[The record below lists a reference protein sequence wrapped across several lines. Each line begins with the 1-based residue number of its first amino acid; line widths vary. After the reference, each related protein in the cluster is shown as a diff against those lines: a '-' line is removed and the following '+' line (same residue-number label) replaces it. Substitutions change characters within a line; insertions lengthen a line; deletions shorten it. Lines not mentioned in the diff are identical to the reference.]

1 LTARRSEMRAL
12 FDPESYRARRRGCR
26 VRGAAR
32 GPRGQNRRPDGKRL
46 TGSGK
51 DNRKVKP
58 FSSHLRR
65 SRTILAMLASALI
78 MAASPASAD
87 ELHAGGTLTAII
99 QPEPVVLTAAINT
112 AAPTGTVSGNIFDG
126 LVDYDTDLKPR
137 PALAESWET
146 SPDGL
151 SFTLHLRKG
160 VQWHDGKPFTAAD
173 VKWTLENVWKTIH
186 PRNQATFAKV
196 SSVETPDDF
205 TVVLRL
211 SAPSPAILSS
221 LNSNGAQVLPKH
233 LYEGTDILN
242 NPYNNKPVGTGP
254 FVFKEWKKGEYI
266 LLERNPNYW
275 DKGRPYLDKVIFKVV
290 PDAAAR
296 AAGFEKGEI
305 QYGVLSPV
313 PLKDAERLG
322 KLPNLKIETRG
333 YEWLSPWLFLDFN
346 VERGPLK
353 DPRVRHALA
362 QAIDRRA
369 VANVVWYGFAKPAT
383 SPIPSTLAAFHDAT
397 APSDPFDVKSS
408 EAALDEAGLKRG
420 ADGSRFSLFIDY
432 IPYGDDYK
440 RTAEYIKQALKKVGV
455 DVTIRTQDTATFTKR
470 VYGDRDFDLS
480 IAWFAAFS
488 DPQIGVTRAY
498 WSESIG
504 KNVPWTNGSGYRNA
518 DVDRIIARVQGEA
531 DPAVRVALFKEFQK
545 IVLTDLPTLP
555 LVELKFFTV
564 QAASLKAETIR
575 GDQVYGSFRDF
586 WLDPPQGH

>member
-1 LTARRSEMRAL
+1 MQRLSTRPWRRWKMSFTL
-12 FDPESYRARRRGCR
+12 
-26 VRGAAR
+26 
-32 GPRGQNRRPDGKRL
+32 
-46 TGSGK
+46 
-51 DNRKVKP
+51 
-58 FSSHLRR
+58 
-65 SRTILAMLASALI
+65 LASMMIVSGPVVAEQ
-78 MAASPASAD
+78 PQ
-87 ELHAGGTLTAII
+87 AGGTLTAII
-99 QPEPVVLTAAINT
+99 QPEPVILTAAINT

-126 LVDYDTDLKPR
+126 LVDYDTDLQPK

-146 SPDGL
+146 APDGL
-151 SFTLHLRKG
+151 SLTLHLRKG
-160 VQWHDGKPFTAAD
+160 VLWHDGQPFTSAD

-196 SSVETPDDF
+196 KQVETPDDA
-205 TVVLRL
+205 TVILRL
-211 SAPSPAILSS
+211 SEPSPAILSS

-233 LYEGTDILN
+233 LYEGTDVLN
-242 NPYNNKPVGTGP
+242 NPHNNKPVGTGP

-266 LLERNPNYW
+266 LLERNPKYW
-275 DKGRPYLDKVIFKVV
+275 DKDKPYLDKVIFKVV

-296 AAGFEKGEI
+296 SASFEKGEI

-322 KLPNLKIETRG
+322 KLSNLKIETRG

-362 QAIDRRA
+362 RAIDRKA
-369 VANVVWYGFAKPAT
+369 IANVVWYGFAKPAS
-383 SPIPSTLAAFHDAT
+383 SPIPSTLTAFHDLD
-397 APSDPFDVKSS
+397 APADPFDLK
-408 EAALDEAGLKRG
+408 AADALLDEAGLKRG
-420 ADGSRFSLFIDY
+420 TDGTRFALFIDY

-440 RTAEYIKQALKKVGV
+440 RTAEYIKQALKRVGV
-455 DVTIRTQDTATFTKR
+455 DVTIRTQDTAAFTKR

-480 IAWFAAFS
+480 IVWFAAFS

-498 WSESIG
+498 WSDSIG
-504 KNVPWTNGSGYRNA
+504 KNIPWTNGSGYRNPE
-518 DVDRIIARVQGEA
+518 VDRIIARVQGEPDA
-531 DPAVRVALFKEFQK
+531 AKRVALFKEFQK

-564 QAASLKAETIR
+564 QAASLKTSAIR

-586 WLDPPQGH
+586 WLDAPKGN